1 MTATTTI
8 HKPAES
14 MVIRT
19 RRSLMRGLV
28 HYRETIAV
36 LVALVL
42 TLVFAVTTN
51 GVFLNHANMVSV
63 THVTAVLA
71 IIAIGQSLVICA
83 GEIDISVGSIFA
95 MGAMTFL
102 AVAPEFG
109 VFTAVGAALL
119 VGFMIGAFNGYL
131 VAYLGIPSL
140 IITLSSLFI
149 FRGIAYML
157 VQDGALRIPLAE
169 RMAMDGYLAF
179 GSGTFFGFNN
189 SVLWMLAFMVVL
201 HLVMFTMPFGN
212 RLLAVGGDAKSAT
225 SRGVRVRHVK
235 LTAFIVVGLCAAF
248 AGILEANK
256 VGYAD
261 GTTGRLMELE
271 AIAACVVGGC
281 ALAGGRMSIIGTI
294 AGAFILASIQSY
306 LVITGTTPQLYLV
319 VMAAFVICAALLD
332 ARVRQ
337 WALRLR

>member
-1 MTATTTI
+1 MTSTVTVDKQQISA
-8 HKPAES
+8 AQ
-14 MVIRT
+14 R
-19 RRSLMRGLV
+19 LMKSTFRALA
-28 HYRETIAV
+28 HYREIVAV
-36 LVALVL
+36 LVAIVL
-42 TLVFAVTTN
+42 TIVFTMTTN
-51 GVFLNHANMVSV
+51 GMFLNHANMISV

-71 IIAIGQSLVICA
+71 IIAIGQSLVICS

-102 AVAPEFG
+102 IVAPEFG
-109 VFTAVGAALL
+109 VFTAIAAALI
-119 VGFMIGAFNGYL
+119 VGFMIGSFNGYL

-140 IITLSSLFI
+140 IITLSTLFI

-169 RMAMDGYLAF
+169 RLAMEGYLLF

-189 SVLWMLAFMVVL
+189 SVLWMLGLMMVL
-201 HLVMFTMPFGN
+201 HLVMFSTPFGN

-225 SRGVRVRHVK
+225 SRGIRVRRIK
-235 LTAFIVVGLCAAF
+235 LAAFIVVGLCAAF

-261 GTTGRLMELE
+261 GTTGRMMELE

-294 AGAFILASIQSY
+294 AGAFILSSIQSY

-332 ARVRQ
+332 SRVRQ
-337 WALRLR
+337 WALRHR